1 MSYDHSDKKMF
12 FFSLVGIAKF
22 KYINQAVLEVDGNAD
37 KELLSLQR
45 ETFTVQ
51 RWWKVKFLSR

>member
-1 MSYDHSDKKMF
+1 MNYDHSDKKMF
-12 FFSLVGIAKF
+12 FSLVGIAMF

-51 RWWKVKFLSR
+51 RW

>member
-1 MSYDHSDKKMF
+1 MNYDHSDKKMF
-12 FFSLVGIAKF
+12 FSLVGIAMF

-51 RWWKVKFLSR
+51 RWWEGKFLSP